1 MEASLRRAVIDPFPR
16 GFELLGAVAG
26 MAATGKHFPG
36 HGAVA
41 LDSHLTLPVDNRD
54 LDTLRAK
61 DFLPFKRLIA
71 EGLEG
76 IMPAH
81 VLYPAIDANPAG
93 FSSFWIQQVLRQ
105 ELKFD
110 GTVFSDDLS
119 MEGAAFAG
127 GYTERA
133 RLAQQ
138 AGCDM
143 LLVCN
148 NPVAAEQVLESLPI
162 SQDPIREKRLMR
174 MPGNVQL
181 SLNYKALEKWQQTST
196 LLKQLTQP

>member
-1 MEASLRRAVIDPFPR
+1 
-16 GFELLGAVAG
+16 
-26 MAATGKHFPG
+26 
-36 HGAVA
+36 
-41 LDSHLTLPVDNRD
+41 
-54 LDTLRAK
+54 
-61 DFLPFKRLIA
+61 
-71 EGLEG
+71 
-76 IMPAH
+76 
-81 VLYPAIDANPAG
+81 
-93 FSSFWIQQVLRQ
+93 
-105 ELKFD
+105 
-110 GTVFSDDLS
+110 